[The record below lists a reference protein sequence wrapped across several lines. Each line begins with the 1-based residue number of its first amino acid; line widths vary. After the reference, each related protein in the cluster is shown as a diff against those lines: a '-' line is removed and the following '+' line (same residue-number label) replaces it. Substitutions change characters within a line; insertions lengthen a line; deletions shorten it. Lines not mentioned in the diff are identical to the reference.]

1 MFHAQNEPKY
11 MDLENHLDTL
21 ETLGVNPTTAFPTVL
36 DAMGRVDQL
45 EQTSSTYRA
54 NPPEINSEARRLG
67 LTTNLDDTAA
77 ILAEAD
83 HVAYGQDEA
92 HRQRVLDY
100 LENATDFARGEALRQ
115 FRRSP
120 ILDLMRPAFD
130 ATAARITAAAETIP
144 QGVMNLEDAARLGHA
159 DTYLQLE
166 RDIATWKQT
175 GELIGELTAA
185 GTLSTDH
192 PRWPVEFMVDDLDA
206 YREASAGS
214 SRVTRTAAGIAAG
227 RPNLH
232 TPTGAPIPA
241 PDDRDT
247 RNAVYR
253 ANDDDHAAR
262 EALGLKK

>member
-1 MFHAQNEPKY
+1 MFHAQNEAKY

-21 ETLGVNPTTAFPTVL
+21 ETLGVNPTTAFPNVL
-36 DAMGRVDQL
+36 DNIGRVDRL
-45 EQTSSTYRA
+45 IHTRSTYRD
-54 NPPEINSEARRLG
+54 NPPEINTQARHLG
-67 LTTNLDDTAA
+67 LTANLDDTTA
-77 ILAEAD
+77 ILTEAD
-83 HVAYGQDEA
+83 HVAYSQDET

-100 LENATDFARGEALRQ
+100 LENAADFARGEALRQ
-115 FRRSP
+115 FRHSP

-130 ATAARITAAAETIP
+130 ATADRITKAAATIP
-144 QGVMNLEDAARLGHA
+144 QGVMNLEDAARVGLA

-175 GELIGELTAA
+175 SELLSELADA
-185 GTLSTDH
+185 GTLRTDH

-214 SRVTRTAAGIAAG
+214 SRITRTAAGIAAG

-232 TPTGAPIPA
+232 MPTGAQVTA
-241 PDDRDT
+241 PNDRDT

-262 EALGLKK
+262 EALGLVK